1 MKELYDIMAHNHDG
15 NEVDPTRGQLICAS
29 SAEEAMNEAQRLA
42 EEQGLDLKDFY
53 ICDVETVFEG
63 EPFKYY
69 DKTDGIVV
77 YTEDGEDVFF
87 ILDYGNE
94 EDNKEHKKILEECND
109 LDDILSEF
117 DENRIIP
124 LYLPENLRKNSRGW
138 WN

>member
-1 MKELYDIMAHNHDG
+1 MKKLYDIMAHNHDG

-29 SAEEAMNEAQRLA
+29 SAEEAMNEAKQLA
-42 EEQGLDLKDFY
+42 EEQGLDLKKFY

-87 ILDYGNE
+87 ILDYGNIV
-94 EDNKEHKKILEECND
+94 KCRVGRSVIA
-109 LDDILSEF
+109 
-117 DENRIIP
+117 P
-124 LYLPENLRKNSRGW
+124 L
-138 WN
+138 

>member
-1 MKELYDIMAHNHDG
+1 MKKLYDIMAHNHDG

-29 SAEEAMNEAQRLA
+29 SAKEAVNEAKRLA
-42 EEQGLDLKDFY
+42 EEQGLALKDFF
-53 ICDVETVFEG
+53 ICDVEIVFEG

-94 EDNKEHKKILEECND
+94 EDNKDHKRALEECKD

-117 DENRIIP
+117 DNNCIIP
-124 LYLPENLRKNSRGW
+124 LYLPRNLRGW